1 VGGSHPPFLISTFKF
16 LQRIEKI
23 KSVFCRNLNSIT
35 YPKDVIPIR
44 YTRTKKHKTPF
55 KKWKLLC
62 QLMAIWYATT
72 ITSSF
77 INGSTGAYF
86 NDQDQ
91 RTSVITAGTWSSWD
105 KSSLKFPD
113 EQDRKIEACSPAE
126 ISVRIKN
133 TGSTMEGPTEYSVY
147 YAAKGNPKKG
157 SSIVEGEIQPI
168 INGEI
173 SVLKATVGEPGNYKF
188 KALQRPGHGNK
199 EDIRHQLWSET
210 ITITCEQDST
220 DDKDKGGGKAKPEPP
235 KKEEKQEV
243 TGPEEANKDQSKE
256 ENKEENIEEP
266 SPPVEEKQEPEQ
278 PATPAEPEPEEK
290 PEEKAE
296 VKAASEPQPDVQP
309 VKKKDPEKSAEEP
322 SSTSDN
328 NSPE

>member
-1 VGGSHPPFLISTFKF
+1 M
-16 LQRIEKI
+16 
-23 KSVFCRNLNSIT
+23 
-35 YPKDVIPIR
+35 IPIR
-44 YTRTKKHKTPF
+44 YTRTKKHKTSF

-62 QLMAIWYATT
+62 QIIAIWYATT

-173 SVLKATVGEPGNYKF
+173 SALKATVGEPGNYKF

-199 EDIRHQLWSET
+199 EDIRHELWSET
-210 ITITCEQDST
+210 ITITCEQD
-220 DDKDKGGGKAKPEPP
+220 KPEEDKGGGKAKPEPP

-243 TGPEEANKDQSKE
+243 TSPDAANKDQSKE
-256 ENKEENIEEP
+256 ENKEENIVEP

-278 PATPAEPEPEEK
+278 PAAPAESEPEKK

-322 SSTSDN
+322 SSTDN